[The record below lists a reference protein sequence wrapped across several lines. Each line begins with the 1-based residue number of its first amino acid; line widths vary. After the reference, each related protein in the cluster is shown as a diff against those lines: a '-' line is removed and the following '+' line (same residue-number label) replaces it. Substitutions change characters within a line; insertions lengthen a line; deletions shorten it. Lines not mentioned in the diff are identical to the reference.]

1 MGERKL
7 VRDELTNYPGNSN
20 RGKEETR
27 EKLEK
32 VVSGEVI
39 TKKKTFGEKVAETF
53 FGDDTRS
60 VGDYL
65 LHDILIPAMK
75 STLSDIVGGGIE
87 MLLFGERSR
96 GGYSN
101 RSSIYRDRNRS
112 YVSYNKVSRSSRER
126 DSRYL
131 SRTDRNRHNFETIV
145 IQDRGEAEDVLTNLV
160 DLIYDYEVASVADYY
175 DLVGIESSYTDQK
188 YGWTNLADAKVERV
202 RDGYI
207 LRLPRPRVL

>member
-7 VRDELTNYPGNSN
+7 VRDEITNYPGNSN
-20 RGKEETR
+20 KDKEEKR

-32 VVSGEVI
+32 IVTGEVI
-39 TKKKTFGEKVAETF
+39 KKKKTFGEKVAETF

-96 GGYSN
+96 GGYT
-101 RSSIYRDRNRS
+101 RSTIYRDRNRS
-112 YVSYNKVSRSSRER
+112 YVPYNKVSRSPRER

-131 SRTDRNRHNFETIV
+131 SRTDRARHNFETIV
-145 IQDRGEAEDVLTNLV
+145 IPNRGEAEEVLTNLV
-160 DLIYDYEVASVADYY
+160 DLVYDYDVASVADYY
-175 DLVGIESSYTDQK
+175 DLVGIESSYTDRN

-207 LRLPRPRVL
+207 IRLPRPRVI